1 MIAHLLA
8 RLPIA
13 VKIAIVGIAP
23 LVGSLALSGYLLI
36 NSRAEVSR
44 LGNLMTVSEAAPAF
58 GELVHELQIERGMTS
73 RLLRGS
79 GDSELRDARLKQ
91 IQIVDEKLRRLED
104 VTRNAKHALGS
115 GRLEGVLMDG
125 GAFANALAALR
136 GDVAERRVMPALAI
150 ERYTALVNQALGPVE
165 RIAKDMDV
173 GETFRTYFVYS
184 TLLRAKEA
192 AGLERAT
199 GSSAF
204 HKDGFHREFID
215 AFTSLSAEQETLLA
229 TAKRFAKPDQLALID
244 GLAAHPSHQAVREM
258 RQTAVNAVAAGWK
271 GADPALWFKVSTE
284 RIDQMLKVEMTLAAS
299 LRQVVQVE
307 RDAAAAY
314 AWLQAALIAGMLCF
328 SSLLAWVV
336 QRSITVPMNR
346 LTDAMRRLAQNDTS
360 VTAPGLKRRDEIG
373 EMSRAFAVFRDNAV
387 ERVKLE
393 QEADSRRDR
402 ERERQERIE
411 ALIDGF
417 RADMASIGMQVQQ
430 ATSEMGIA
438 ASTLDRVSGKA
449 LREAAA
455 ASASSE
461 EASTSVS
468 SVASATTQMAASI
481 QTISSQVTMAQRS
494 IAEATSRARGTASQ
508 VSKLAVATDRI
519 GEFVNLIEAIAEQT
533 NLLALNATIE
543 AARAGE
549 AGRGF
554 AVVATEV
561 KELAAQ
567 TGAATDDINRQVQD
581 IREATGL
588 SVAAINEIANAMAE
602 IEKVTEAVVA
612 AVMSQDDVTSDI
624 SRSIVVAADGVGQ
637 LAQALS
643 GVTGAM
649 EQASQ
654 QSGDVANTSR
664 ELADASG
671 HMAGAVARF
680 LDEVAAA

>member
-1 MIAHLLA
+1 MLGPLLS

-13 VKIAIVGIAP
+13 VKIAIVGLAP

-36 NSRAEVSR
+36 NSRAEVGR
-44 LGNLMTVSEAAPAF
+44 LSNVMTISEAAPAF

-73 RLLRGS
+73 RLLRGA
-79 GDSELRDARLKQ
+79 GDSELRDARQKQ
-91 IQIVDEKLRRLED
+91 VQIVDEKLRRLDD
-104 VTRNAKHALGS
+104 VTRNAKLALGS
-115 GRLEGVLMDG
+115 GQLDGVLMDG

-136 GDVAERRVMPALAI
+136 GDVAERRVMPALAV

-165 RIAKDMDV
+165 RMAKDLKV
-173 GETFRTYFVYS
+173 GEVFRTYFVYS

-199 GSSAF
+199 GASAF

-215 AFTSLSAEQETLLA
+215 AFTSLGAEQETLLA
-229 TAKRFAKPDQLALID
+229 TAKRFARPDQVALID

-271 GADPALWFKVSTE
+271 GADPALWFKASTE
-284 RIDQMLKVEMTLAAS
+284 RIDQMLKLEMTLAAS
-299 LRQVVQVE
+299 LRQIVQAE
-307 RDAAAAY
+307 RDAAATY

-328 SSLLAWVV
+328 STLLAWIV

-346 LTDAMRRLAQNDTS
+346 LTDAMRRLARNDTS

-393 QEADSRRDR
+393 QEADARRDR
-402 ERERQERIE
+402 ERGRQERIE
-411 ALIDGF
+411 SLISGF

-455 ASASSE
+455 ASVSSE

-494 IAEATSRARGTASQ
+494 IAEATSRARDTASQ

-519 GEFVNLIEAIAEQT
+519 GEFVNLIETIAEQT

-602 IEKVTEAVVA
+602 IEKVTEAVVS

-624 SRSIVVAADGVGQ
+624 SRSIVVAAEGVGQ
-637 LAQALS
+637 LAQTLS